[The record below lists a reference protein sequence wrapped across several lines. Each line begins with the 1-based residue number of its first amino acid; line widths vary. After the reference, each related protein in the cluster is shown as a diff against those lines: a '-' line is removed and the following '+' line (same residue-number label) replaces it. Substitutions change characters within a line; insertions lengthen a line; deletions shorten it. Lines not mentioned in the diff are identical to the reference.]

1 MRDSLITS
9 LEAYTAKAY
18 RKGKLLY
25 SVQQQE
31 DEGHQLIE
39 LSCHNVKLDSFWSG
53 EWQSTWTLKD
63 GVLSGNLKIRC
74 HYFEQGNMAFNL
86 DKTFESI
93 AVKDISSAKDI
104 VAAIGK
110 TEDKVSKQF

>member
-1 MRDSLITS
+1 
-9 LEAYTAKAY
+9 
-18 RKGKLLY
+18 
-25 SVQQQE
+25 
-31 DEGHQLIE
+31 
-39 LSCHNVKLDSFWSG
+39 
-53 EWQSTWTLKD
+53 
-63 GVLSGNLKIRC
+63 
-74 HYFEQGNMAFNL
+74 MAFNL